1 LSQNKTLTAQTKQMK
16 DGRYGRSEEI
26 SRLMERLKF
35 VSALVVGIQCK
46 ISICKTKSK
55 LVSESY
61 EISKKIRRRAIPP
74 PDFQP
79 AT

>member
-1 LSQNKTLTAQTKQMK
+1 
-16 DGRYGRSEEI
+16 
-26 SRLMERLKF
+26 MERLKF